1 MYIYIYIRLIVALDK
16 FCDLIEFQGSK
27 TLVKTS
33 AASKRSSRFTSS
45 TCAMALG
52 FSGTRESRVV
62 GGIEKFGSTVLEH
75 VNIYIC
81 IYIHIYIYVCIYIY
95 TNQNSETEFLI
106 PCDCGPYWNNLMCQL
121 QLLCEA
127 ALILS
132 YWSTYSEQ
140 SSWNILQLAT
150 CSFIFHML
158 SFPGF
163 WKNKTTCFFCQKCMF
178 CS

>member
-1 MYIYIYIRLIVALDK
+1 MYIYIYARLIVALDK
-16 FCDLIEFQGSK
+16 FYDLIEFQGSK

-75 VNIYIC
+75 VYIIYYIYIY
-81 IYIHIYIYVCIYIY
+81 IYIHKPK
-95 TNQNSETEFLI
+95 LG
-106 PCDCGPYWNNLMCQL
+106 DCGPYWNNLMWQL

-163 WKNKTTCFFCQKCMF
+163 WKKQDYLFFCQKCMF

>member
-75 VNIYIC
+75 VNIYIY
-81 IYIHIYIYVCIYIY
+81 IYIYIYVYIYIY
-95 TNQNSETEFLI
+95 MYVYIYIHKPKLG
-106 PCDCGPYWNNLMCQL
+106 D
-121 QLLCEA
+121 
-127 ALILS
+127 
-132 YWSTYSEQ
+132 
-140 SSWNILQLAT
+140 
-150 CSFIFHML
+150 
-158 SFPGF
+158 
-163 WKNKTTCFFCQKCMF
+163 
-178 CS
+178 